1 MINDQSVCSKTFV
14 YDLNW
19 NTPDL
24 NKIEKRYSTDRR
36 EIILPVFLYSL
47 SRLHSGYSMPLFFK
61 ANEETEKILDLILSA
76 DGMEHLD
83 ASLKDDLGNMFYID
97 IQLLASRLSFKT
109 RELSSLIEH
118 PNQLKNVRLIGRTL
132 YVTVIH

>member
-1 MINDQSVCSKTFV
+1 MINDPSVCSKTFV

-47 SRLHSGYSMPLFFK
+47 SRLRGGYSMPFFFK
-61 ANEETEKILDLILSA
+61 AGEETEKILDLIFSS

-83 ASLKDDLGNMFYID
+83 PSFKDDLGNMFYID

-118 PNQLKNVRLIGRTL
+118 PNQLKNVKLIGRTL
-132 YVTVIH
+132 YVTVVH